1 MFCVLLNVLLS
12 FHWAMIWRQNAEKL
26 DNEIHV
32 TSVYAWYRKNRTN
45 TGKNTTFSFILRCP
59 FAAVCLKLERNVFVH
74 LSDWR
79 LAAAVRA
86 SSSLSMRKG
95 TFLTPGDLTMR
106 SSWRTVLSTCASLH
120 KSTFVTMTKM
130 GTRNASAKPRCSFV
144 VPTTRTCLCKHVS
157 FVTLRLHG
165 QYWCLR
171 TDSCARTDHKHSK
184 VRWISCETEDSCF
197 DVLCVATEVD

>member
-1 MFCVLLNVLLS
+1 MFRVLLNVLLS

-32 TSVYAWYRKNRTN
+32 TSVYAWYSKNRTN
-45 TGKNTTFSFILRCP
+45 TGKYTTLYNCHYRLVIWSKKKEDCYI
-59 FAAVCLKLERNVFVH
+59 N

-171 TDSCARTDHKHSK
+171 TDSCARTDH
-184 VRWISCETEDSCF
+184 
-197 DVLCVATEVD
+197 